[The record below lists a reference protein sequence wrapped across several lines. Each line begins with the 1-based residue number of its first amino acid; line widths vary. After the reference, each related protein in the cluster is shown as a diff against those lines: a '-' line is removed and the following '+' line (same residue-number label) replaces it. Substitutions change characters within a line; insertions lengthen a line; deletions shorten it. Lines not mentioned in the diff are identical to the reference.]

1 VAQAND
7 NTEDSAKHD
16 TIQWSVRGTTRSTR
30 HERSFG
36 SPTNQETNMR
46 HVVATIAM
54 LALLAGCSSEET
66 NEVQA
71 DLPVDKGTVKAG
83 AGSSVMMK
91 GDALPLAGK
100 GVVEVGKPLPAAMV
114 SSNALKPVNMAD
126 TGGKVRIIS
135 VVPSVDTPTCDA
147 QTHELSEENGG
158 LDEQVELITVS
169 MDLPFAQSRF
179 AKEAKISNVTFL
191 SDYNMREFGDNNGL
205 MIAPLGLL
213 ARAVIVT
220 DKDNIVRYLQVVPE
234 VTALPDMQ
242 AAMDAARK
250 LI

>member
-1 VAQAND
+1 
-7 NTEDSAKHD
+7 
-16 TIQWSVRGTTRSTR
+16 
-30 HERSFG
+30 
-36 SPTNQETNMR
+36 MR
-46 HVVATIAM
+46 HVVATIAI
-54 LALLAGCSSEET
+54 LALLAGCTSKET

-71 DLPVDKGTVKAG
+71 DLPVDKGTVDAG

-135 VVPSVDTPTCDA
+135 VVPSIDTPTCDV
-147 QTHELSEENGG
+147 QTHALSEENGG
-158 LDEQVELITVS
+158 LDEHVELITIS

-179 AKEAKISNVTFL
+179 AKEANISNVTFL
-191 SDYNMREFGDNNGL
+191 SDYNMREFGDKNGL
-205 MIAPLGLL
+205 LIEPLGLL

-234 VTALPDMQ
+234 VTALPDME
-242 AAMDAARK
+242 AAMEAARK

>member
-1 VAQAND
+1 
-7 NTEDSAKHD
+7 
-16 TIQWSVRGTTRSTR
+16 
-30 HERSFG
+30 
-36 SPTNQETNMR
+36 MR
-46 HVVATIAM
+46 YVVATIAM
-54 LALLAGCSSEET
+54 LALLAGCTSKET

-71 DLPVDKGTVKAG
+71 DLPVDKGTVSAG
-83 AGSSVMMK
+83 AGSSVTMK
-91 GDALPLAGK
+91 GGALPLAGK

-114 SSNALKPVNMAD
+114 SSNALQPVNMAD

-147 QTHELSEENGG
+147 QTHELSEENDG
-158 LDEQVELITVS
+158 LDEQVELITIS

-191 SDYNMREFGDNNGL
+191 SDYNKREFGDNNGL